1 MNQKI
6 LLVTPPFTQLN
17 TPYPATMY
25 LKGFFNTRGI
35 SCVQADLGIEV
46 ILNMFSSKGFRS
58 LFDYIERA
66 KPELSTNAQRI
77 VSLRRDYIDTIDA
90 AIAFLQDKNATL
102 AQVICEGGFLPEASR
117 FTEEAEDLEWA
128 FGTMGT
134 RDKARHLVTLYLE
147 DVSDLIIEAV
157 DPYFGFSRYAES
169 LGRCATSFDGL
180 DARLNDPDSFVDRI
194 LLILLQEMIERE
206 RPTVVGLAVPFPGN
220 LYSALKCGQWIKAN
234 YPDIKIVM
242 GGGYPNTE
250 LRSLSDE
257 RLFRYI
263 DYVTLD
269 DGELPLLRLL
279 EYLDGKCRL
288 EDLKRTF
295 TLINNEVCYLNESD
309 DKDFAQSQTGTPDYS
324 DLPLDKYLSV
334 IEVVNPMHRL
344 WSDGRWNKLTLA
356 HGCYW
361 GKCSFCD
368 CSLDYIRRFE
378 PNSAS
383 LICDRMEAIITQTG
397 QSGFHFVDEAA
408 PPALLRD
415 LSLEILRRGLRV
427 SWWTNIRFEKNYTAD
442 LCVLLKEAGCIA
454 VSGGLEVASDRLL
467 KMINK
472 GVTVTQVAKVADNFT
487 QCGIMVHAYLMY
499 GFPTQTERET
509 IDALEMVRQL
519 FQEGV
524 LQSGFWH
531 LFTMTAHSPIGL
543 NPQPF
548 GVQAVKNK
556 GTFANND
563 VKHIDR
569 IGADHQM
576 FGDGLRKSL
585 FNYMHGV
592 GFDIPLSKW
601 FDFKVP
607 PTTIPPNYIQRALS
621 APEDVSL
628 TLNRQVIWLGNAPE
642 VRYYERMKK
651 GKVVS
656 AAELVFHN
664 KKYDLS
670 LKVSQ
675 ELGKWLSDTMTFI
688 SVHNIEQ
695 YKLQQIKE
703 TYEAAKLGDFQTF
716 WNSQTVVELR
726 ENGLLVV

>member
-46 ILNMFSSKGFRS
+46 ILSLFSSKGFRL
-58 LFDYIERA
+58 LFDYIESA

-90 AIAFLQDKNATL
+90 AIAFLQDKDATL

-194 LLILLQEMIERE
+194 LLSLLQEMIERE

-220 LYSALKCGQWIKAN
+220 LYSALKCGQWIKAY

-257 RLFRYI
+257 RLFRYV

-334 IEVVNPMHRL
+334 IEVVNLMHRL

-563 VKHIDR
+563 VQHIDR

-628 TLNRQVIWLGNAPE
+628 PLNRQVIWLGNAPE
-642 VRYYERMKK
+642 VRCYERMKK

-670 LKVSQ
+670 LKVSR
-675 ELGKWLSDTMTFI
+675 ELGKWLSNTMAFI
-688 SVHNIEQ
+688 SVHNSEQ

>member
-35 SCVQADLGIEV
+35 ASVQSDLGIEV
-46 ILNMFSSKGFRS
+46 ILKLFSSDGFRS
-58 LFDYIERA
+58 LFNYIGEN
-66 KPELSTNAQRI
+66 PPGLSPNAQRI
-77 VSLRRDYIDTIDA
+77 ISLKRDYIETIDA
-90 AIAFLQDKNATL
+90 AIAFLQDRNPTL
-102 AQVICEGGFLPEASR
+102 AQVICEGSFLPEASR
-117 FTEEAEDLEWA
+117 FTEETEELEWA

-134 RDKARHLVTLYLE
+134 HDKARHLVTLYLE
-147 DVSDLIIEAV
+147 DISDLIIEVV
-157 DPYFGFSRYAES
+157 DPHFGFSRYAES
-169 LGRCATSFDGL
+169 LGRCAVSFDAL
-180 DARLNDPDSFVDRI
+180 EQRLNEPDSFVDHI
-194 LLILLQEMIERE
+194 LLNLLQEKIEKE
-206 RPTVVGLAVPFPGN
+206 QPTVVGLAVPFPGN
-220 LYSALKCGQWIKAN
+220 LYSALKCGQWLKAN
-234 YPDIKIVM
+234 YPHITIVM

-250 LRSLSDE
+250 LRSLRE
-257 RLFRYI
+257 ELIFK
-263 DYVTLD
+263 YVDFITLD

-279 EYLDGKCRL
+279 EYLEGKRTTD
-288 EDLKRTF
+288 DLKRTF
-295 TLINNEVCYLNESD
+295 ALINNEVCYFNESEE
-309 DKDFAQSQTGTPDYS
+309 KDFPQSETGTPDYS

-378 PNSAS
+378 PNSAQ
-383 LICDRMEAIITQTG
+383 LICDRMETIIRQTG

-408 PPALLRD
+408 PPALLRE
-415 LSLEILRRGLRV
+415 LALEILRRGLRV

-442 LCVLLKEAGCIA
+442 LCVLLKESGCIA

-467 KMINK
+467 KLINK
-472 GVTVTQVAKVADNFT
+472 GVTVTQVARVADNFT

-543 NPQPF
+543 NPQPY

-556 GTFANND
+556 GKFANND
-563 VKHIDR
+563 VPHIDR
-569 IGADHQM
+569 IGADHRLY
-576 FGDGLRKSL
+576 GEGLRKSL

-592 GFDIPLSKW
+592 GFDLPLSEW
-601 FDFKVP
+601 FDFNVP
-607 PTTIPPNYIQRALS
+607 PTTIPPNYIQKALS
-621 APEDVSL
+621 APEDAALS
-628 TLNRQVIWLGNAPE
+628 LNRQVIWLGNTPE
-642 VRYYERMKK
+642 VRFYEKKKK
-651 GKVVS
+651 GKTIP
-656 AAELVFHN
+656 AAELIFHN

-675 ELGKWLSDTMTFI
+675 ELGKWLAEVMAGLSVRSDAPM
-688 SVHNIEQ
+688 
-695 YKLQQIKE
+695 KLQQLKE
-703 TYEAAKLGDFQTF
+703 SYEAMKLGDFQSF
-716 WNSQTVVELR
+716 WQSRTVEELR